1 MSAIKTKVYSSFDEV
16 EAGLLHDFKK
26 EAFYFTGEELQ
37 NYNFWQQFLNLFFI
51 YHYNVG
57 NGQTPAIKR
66 GLEPAEIRFFVPSVF
81 SKLKGEDF
89 FAGDKMVLAEDEENT
104 FSWYKDKDCILSFF
118 HEREDGFHFVESQS
132 SLLISR
138 SNTGFFKKLRTAYT
152 EESMFQSKF
161 YLLFLISLLMIKKE
175 RFSSSKLYDPF
186 KFEEIEKLHLYYESK
201 FSDIIV

>member
-57 NGQTPAIKR
+57 NGQTPAVKR
-66 GLEPAEIRFFVPSVF
+66 ELEPAGIRFFVPSVF
-81 SKLKGEDF
+81 SKFKGESF
-89 FAGDKMVLAEDEENT
+89 FSGDKMMLAEDEENS
-104 FSWYKDKDCILSFF
+104 FSWYKDKECILSFF
-118 HEREDGFHFVESQS
+118 HEREDGYHFVESQS
-132 SLLISR
+132 SLLLSR
-138 SNTGFFKKLRTAYT
+138 NNMGFFKKLRTAHK
-152 EESMFQSKF
+152 EENIFHSNP
-161 YLLFLISLLMIKKE
+161 YLLFLISMLMIKKE

-186 KFEEIEKLHLYYESK
+186 KFEEIEKLNLYYETK
-201 FSDIIV
+201 FSDIII